1 MGLFCLG
8 MFFRSANWIVSA
20 LTTIS
25 YTRAKRL
32 LRTLFPERCAL
43 VVTSGRSERLAGL
56 AAVPDVAGGRREHRQ
71 AGGRAVASLNRTMSA

>member
-8 MFFRSANWIVSA
+8 MFFRSADWIVSA

-25 YTRAKRL
+25 YTQVPNDQ
-32 LRTLFPERCAL
+32 LFCCAL

-71 AGGRAVASLNRTMSA
+71 AGGRAVASLHRTMPA